1 MVTNEEEFLTYMKVI
16 REEFDFIYQVKSAVA
31 NEEWELLRCIVEETP
46 NEVKEALNLAQ
57 SKGGVF
63 TTYENQVMKINPLRR
78 TQGVK
83 RKNL

>member
-1 MVTNEEEFLTYMKVI
+1 MVASEEEFLAYMKVI

-31 NEEWELLRCIVEETP
+31 NEEWEVLRCIVEETP

-78 TQGVK
+78 CYE
-83 RKNL
+83 R

>member
-1 MVTNEEEFLTYMKVI
+1 MVASEEEFLAYMKVI
-16 REEFDFIYQVKSAVA
+16 REEFDFIHQVKSAVA

-78 TQGVK
+78 TQ
-83 RKNL
+83 

>member
-1 MVTNEEEFLTYMKVI
+1 MVANEEEFLAYMKVI

-46 NEVKEALNLAQ
+46 NEIKEALNLAQ

-63 TTYENQVMKINPLRR
+63 TTYENQVMKTNPLRR
-78 TQGVK
+78 T
-83 RKNL
+83 L

>member
-1 MVTNEEEFLTYMKVI
+1 MVASEEEFLAYMKVI
-16 REEFDFIYQVKSAVA
+16 REEFDFIHQVKSAVA
-31 NEEWELLRCIVEETP
+31 NEEWEQLRCIVEETP

-78 TQGVK
+78 AQ
-83 RKNL
+83 

>member
-1 MVTNEEEFLTYMKVI
+1 MVASEEEFLAYMKVI
-16 REEFDFIYQVKSAVA
+16 REEFDFICQVKSAVA
-31 NEEWELLRCIVEETP
+31 NEEWEALRCIVEETP

-78 TQGVK
+78 CYE
-83 RKNL
+83 

>member
-1 MVTNEEEFLTYMKVI
+1 MVTSEEEFLAYMKVI

-78 TQGVK
+78 TG
-83 RKNL
+83 

>member
-1 MVTNEEEFLTYMKVI
+1 MVASEEEFLEYMKVI
-16 REEFDFIYQVKSAVA
+16 REEFDFICQVKSAVA
-31 NEEWELLRCIVEETP
+31 NEEWEVLRCIVEETP

-78 TQGVK
+78 CYE
-83 RKNL
+83 R

>member
-1 MVTNEEEFLTYMKVI
+1 MVASEEEFLAYMKVI

-31 NEEWELLRCIVEETP
+31 NEEWEVLRCIVEETP

-63 TTYENQVMKINPLRR
+63 TTYENQAMKINPLRR
-78 TQGVK
+78 CYE
-83 RKNL
+83 R

>member
-1 MVTNEEEFLTYMKVI
+1 MVANEKEFLVYMKVI
-16 REEFDFIYQVKSAVA
+16 REEFDFICQVKSAVA
-31 NEEWELLRCIVEETP
+31 NEDWEQLRCIVEETP

-78 TQGVK
+78 CYE
-83 RKNL
+83 R

>member
-1 MVTNEEEFLTYMKVI
+1 MVAGEEEFLAYMKVI
-16 REEFDFIYQVKSAVA
+16 REEFDFICQVKSAVA
-31 NEEWELLRCIVEETP
+31 NEEWEVLRCIVEETP

-78 TQGVK
+78 CYE
-83 RKNL
+83 R

>member
-1 MVTNEEEFLTYMKVI
+1 MVASEEEFLAYMKVI

-31 NEEWELLRCIVEETP
+31 NEEGEQLRSIVEETP
-46 NEVKEALNLAQ
+46 NEVKEALNLAE

-78 TQGVK
+78 TQ
-83 RKNL
+83 

>member
-1 MVTNEEEFLTYMKVI
+1 MVTGEEEFLAYMKVI

-31 NEEWELLRCIVEETP
+31 NEEWEVLRCIVEETP

-63 TTYENQVMKINPLRR
+63 TTLENQAMKINPLRR
-78 TQGVK
+78 TP
-83 RKNL
+83 

>member
-1 MVTNEEEFLTYMKVI
+1 MVANEKEFLVYMKVI
-16 REEFDFIYQVKSAVA
+16 REEFDFICQVKSAVA
-31 NEEWELLRCIVEETP
+31 NEDWEQLRCIVEETP

-78 TQGVK
+78 CYG
-83 RKNL
+83 R

>member
-1 MVTNEEEFLTYMKVI
+1 MVASEEEFLAYMKVI
-16 REEFDFIYQVKSAVA
+16 REEFDFICQVKSAVA
-31 NEEWELLRCIVEETP
+31 NEEWEALRCIVEETP

-78 TQGVK
+78 CYE
-83 RKNL
+83 R